1 LQDTIRQN
9 QAIGGAMIQMATT
22 KAIQEQ
28 INLRDDPW
36 QLTGVTMD
44 EATSRISQYNRL
56 LDFVGAGQGRWGR
69 GWESS
74 FNVESSESWVF
85 QCHEENESKQFD
97 WDTPHEEILVWI
109 VKRFHEEVPY

>member
-1 LQDTIRQN
+1 
-9 QAIGGAMIQMATT
+9 MIQMATT